1 MTLYEINDKILR
13 VLSENIDENGE
24 ITEQGLEALSALEM
38 AKTEKIESVALWV
51 KDLEAE
57 NSAIKAE
64 IENLKSRIKTNENKI
79 GTLKKWLAVATDGV
93 KFSTPRCQV
102 SFRSSTAVEIL
113 DMDKIPEG
121 FTRIK
126 TEISPDKTK
135 IKAVLQSGGMVE
147 GARLKNTK
155 NVIVK

>member
-1 MTLYEINDKILR
+1 MTLYEINDEILR
-13 VLSENIDENGE
+13 VLLENVDENGE
-24 ITEQGLEALSALEM
+24 ITEQGLEVLSSLEM
-38 AKTEKIESVALWV
+38 EKAEKTENVALWV

-113 DMDKIPEG
+113 DMNKIPEG

-126 TEISPDKTK
+126 TEINPDKTK

-147 GARLKNTK
+147 GARLKNNK

>member
-1 MTLYEINDKILR
+1 MTLYEINDNITHI
-13 VLSENIDENGE
+13 LSENIDENGE

-38 AKTEKIESVALWV
+38 AKTEKIEGVALWI
-51 KDLEAE
+51 KDLTAE
-57 NSAIKAE
+57 NEAMKAE
-64 IENLKSRIKTNENKI
+64 IETFRARLKTNEGKI
-79 GTLKKWLAVATDGV
+79 DTLKAWLTTATDGV
-93 KFSTPRCQV
+93 RFSTPRCQV

-147 GARLKNTK
+147 GARLKNSK

>member
-1 MTLYEINDKILR
+1 MTLYQINDEILN
-13 VLSENIDENGE
+13 VLSKNIDENGE
-24 ITEQGLEALSALEM
+24 ITDAGLDALTALEM
-38 AKTEKIESVALWV
+38 AKSEKIESVALWI
-51 KDLEAE
+51 KDLTAE
-57 NSAIKAE
+57 NEAMKAE
-64 IENLKSRIKTNENKI
+64 IETFRARLKTNEGKI
-79 GTLKKWLAVATDGV
+79 DTLKAWLTTATDGV
-93 KFSTPRCQV
+93 RFSTPRCQV

-147 GARLKNTK
+147 GARLKNSK

>member
-1 MTLYEINDKILR
+1 MTLYEINEAILQ
-13 VLSENIDENGE
+13 VFTEHVDENGE
-24 ITEQGLEALSALEM
+24 ITEQGLEVLSSLEM
-38 AKTEKIESVALWV
+38 EKAEKTENVALWV

-79 GTLKKWLAVATDGV
+79 GTLKKWLAVATDGT

-102 SFRSSTAVEIL
+102 SFKTSTVVEIL
-113 DMDKIPEG
+113 DVDKLPKD

-126 TEISPDKTK
+126 TEVSPDKTK
-135 IKAVLQSGGMVE
+135 IKAVLQSGGLVD
-147 GARLKNTK
+147 GAVLKKNNNT
-155 NVIVK
+155 IVK

>member
-1 MTLYEINDKILR
+1 MNLYEINNAITQ
-13 VLSENIDENGE
+13 VIAEYTDESGE
-24 ITEQGLEALSALEM
+24 ITKQGLEALSALEM
-38 AKTEKIESVALWV
+38 EKAEKTENVALWV
-51 KDLEAE
+51 KDLEVE

-64 IENLKSRIKTNENKI
+64 IENLKSRIKSNEGKI
-79 GTLKKWLAVATDGV
+79 DTLKKWLAVATDGV

-126 TEISPDKTK
+126 TEISPDKVK

-147 GARLKNTK
+147 GARLKNNK

>member
-1 MTLYEINDKILR
+1 MTLYEINDEILR
-13 VLSENIDENGE
+13 VLLENVDENGE

-38 AKTEKIESVALWV
+38 AKTEKIESVALWI
-51 KDLEAE
+51 KDLTAE
-57 NSAIKAE
+57 NEAMKSE
-64 IENLKSRIKTNENKI
+64 VETLKSRIKSNEGKI
-79 GTLKKWLAVATDGV
+79 DTLKAWITTATDGV

-102 SFRSSTAVEIL
+102 SFRSSTVVEIL

-147 GARLKNTK
+147 GARLKSNK
-155 NVIVK
+155 NIIVK

>member
-1 MTLYEINDKILR
+1 MTLYQINDEILR

-24 ITEQGLEALSALEM
+24 ITDAGLDALTALEM
-38 AKTEKIESVALWV
+38 AKSEKIESVALWV
-51 KDLEAE
+51 KDLTAE
-57 NSAIKAE
+57 NEAMKAE
-64 IENLKSRIKTNENKI
+64 IETFRARLKTNEGKI
-79 GTLKKWLAVATDGV
+79 DTLKAWLTIATDGT

-126 TEISPDKTK
+126 TEVSPDKTK
-135 IKAVLQSGGMVE
+135 IKTVLQSGGMVE
-147 GARLKNTK
+147 GAMLKNNK